1 MQIATVQLKKE
12 YNTVLSVRMGL
23 LVSFSH
29 FIQLRKNLVN
39 RQGKV
44 NCIAKN
50 VRSFVVFDFNECKKK
65 TKNRQTNLPW
75 QIRYCSPCLGQQLLI
90 K

>member
-44 NCIAKN
+44 NCIAKY

-65 TKNRQTNLPW
+65 KKTDKQT
-75 QIRYCSPCLGQQLLI
+75 YLGR
-90 K
+90 